1 MKNTRKK
8 IALLA
13 ILAAFAATV
22 LLTGCAPKEKL
33 TLATTT
39 STDDSGLLDYLLP
52 VFTQD
57 TGYEVEVVAVG
68 TGQALE
74 LGRQG
79 NADVLLVHAKSDEEQ
94 FVADGYGEKR
104 IQLMYN
110 DFILVGPDND
120 QSKEMQG
127 SDINAAMQKINDGNL
142 IFVSRGDDSGTHKF
156 EKKLWKAMNVE
167 PAFSNYQEAG
177 QGMGKVLTMASEE
190 QGYTITDRA
199 TYLSMKDNLNL
210 SIVVE
215 GDASLR
221 NVYGLIAVSKEKFPD
236 TNYDGAQAFIKWMTS
251 EKGLQMISEYG
262 KEEYGQSL
270 FVPDLQE

>member
-1 MKNTRKK
+1 MKRPMKK
-8 IALLA
+8 AVLLA
-13 ILAAFAATV
+13 VLAAFAASV
-22 LLTGCAPKEKL
+22 FLTGCAPKEKI

-39 STDDSGLLDYLLP
+39 STNDSGLLDYLLP
-52 VFTQD
+52 GFTQD

-94 FVADGYGEKR
+94 FVADGFGEKR

-110 DFILVGPDND
+110 DFILVGPDNEK
-120 QSKEMQG
+120 SAGIQG
-127 SDINAAMQKINDGNL
+127 SDITAAMQKINDENL
-142 IFVSRGDDSGTHKF
+142 LFVSRGDDSGTYKF
-156 EKKLWKAMNVE
+156 EMKLWKAMKIE

-177 QGMGKVLTMASEE
+177 QGMGKVLTMTSEQ

-199 TYLSMKDNLNL
+199 TYLSMKDDLNL
-210 SIVVE
+210 KIVVE
-215 GDASLR
+215 GDSSLR
-221 NVYGLIAVSKEKFPD
+221 NVYGLISVSKEKYPD
-236 TNYDGAQAFIKWMTS
+236 INYAGAQAFIKWMTS

-262 KEEYGQSL
+262 KEKYGQSL
-270 FVPDLQE
+270 FVPDFQE